1 MGCHGSVS
9 RANKCRQSPEA
20 KKPGGGVNEKRV
32 DDGRGRANQAR
43 LTEPWHTIG
52 GASELVRPVVAG

>member
-20 KKPGGGVNEKRV
+20 KKPGGGVNENGCTTGADELIKH
-32 DDGRGRANQAR
+32 GSQSRGTRLGAR
-43 LTEPWHTIG
+43 P
-52 GASELVRPVVAG
+52 S